1 MSRVEELEST
11 SQANFKEKG
20 QVLGSWK
27 EYEAFRYPF
36 PMHEAALLNDSDA
49 VAEYLHAKNGC
60 YRVDINAVDSC
71 GRTISHICAMEGHL
85 VLLSFI
91 LDRRPNLEIKDC
103 DVRSSAFDFCFLV
116 FEFCQTGPHIF
127 IRFRAGLHCIGQ
139 RKHP

>member
-27 EYEAFRYPF
+27 EYEAFRFPF
-36 PMHEAALLNDSDA
+36 PMHEAALLNDCDA

-60 YRVDINAVDSC
+60 YRVDINTVDSC

-103 DVRSSAFDFCFLV
+103 DVRSSAFYFCFLI
-116 FEFCQTGPHIF
+116 FEFCQTGPPIF
-127 IRFRAGLHCIGQ
+127 IRVRAGLHCIGQ

>member
-36 PMHEAALLNDSDA
+36 PMHEAARSNDCDA

-60 YRVDINAVDSC
+60 YRVDINSVDNW
-71 GRTISHICAMEGHL
+71 GRTITHMCAMESHL
-85 VLLSFI
+85 LLLLFV

-103 DVRSSAFDFCFLV
+103 DVSFLFYLKLTLV
-116 FEFCQTGPHIF
+116 LVLVLVLILTLILILSLF
-127 IRFRAGLHCIGQ
+127 FRL
-139 RKHP
+139 